1 MKGQIKVKKLN
12 DTGLYISEMDWDNT
26 YICKENPIGNF
37 VMVIEPLS
45 GFDGGIIYFDKKTD
59 GYLIEGEGY
68 ILVGRPDST
77 LPHNKWKYTVKTIE
91 VSKNEPNHIL
101 QEFIKITR
109 LPQYTYVTHIKCGR
123 YDYQWYDSCNG
134 AFGVG
139 IF

>member
-1 MKGQIKVKKLN
+1 MKAK
-12 DTGLYISEMDWDNT
+12 
-26 YICKENPIGNF
+26 
-37 VMVIEPLS
+37 
-45 GFDGGIIYFDKKTD
+45 IY
-59 GYLIEGEGY
+59 YR
-68 ILVGRPDST
+68 RPDPT

-139 IF
+139 IFQILPSLFFNKRITLLTEHESTEERSKKNRCKCSDYY

>member
-1 MKGQIKVKKLN
+1 MKGQMKVKKLN

-68 ILVGRPDST
+68 ILVGRPDEIQKRVR
-77 LPHNKWKYTVKTIE
+77 KWK
-91 VSKNEPNHIL
+91 
-101 QEFIKITR
+101 QEYAQKPFK
-109 LPQYTYVTHIKCGR
+109 LKEKKL
-123 YDYQWYDSCNG
+123 S
-134 AFGVG
+134 
-139 IF
+139 

>member
-1 MKGQIKVKKLN
+1 MKGQMKVKKLN

-68 ILVGRPDST
+68 ILVGRPDEINVSENGNKNMPRNLSSIKKKSCHKLT
-77 LPHNKWKYTVKTIE
+77 ERRNSYGSFLPV
-91 VSKNEPNHIL
+91 
-101 QEFIKITR
+101 IT
-109 LPQYTYVTHIKCGR
+109 PIH
-123 YDYQWYDSCNG
+123 
-134 AFGVG
+134 
-139 IF
+139 

>member
-1 MKGQIKVKKLN
+1 MKAK
-12 DTGLYISEMDWDNT
+12 
-26 YICKENPIGNF
+26 
-37 VMVIEPLS
+37 
-45 GFDGGIIYFDKKTD
+45 IY
-59 GYLIEGEGY
+59 YR
-68 ILVGRPDST
+68 RPDPT
-77 LPHNKWKYTVKTIE
+77 LPRNKWKYTVKTIE

-139 IF
+139 IFQTEYCGIRRESFLDSPFSIFQ

>member
-1 MKGQIKVKKLN
+1 MKGQMKVKKLN

-68 ILVGRPDST
+68 ILVGRPDEIQKRVR
-77 LPHNKWKYTVKTIE
+77 KWK
-91 VSKNEPNHIL
+91 
-101 QEFIKITR
+101 QEYAQKPFRFYYPFVFFRNMVNQNIDFFVI
-109 LPQYTYVTHIKCGR
+109 Q
-123 YDYQWYDSCNG
+123 
-134 AFGVG
+134 
-139 IF
+139 